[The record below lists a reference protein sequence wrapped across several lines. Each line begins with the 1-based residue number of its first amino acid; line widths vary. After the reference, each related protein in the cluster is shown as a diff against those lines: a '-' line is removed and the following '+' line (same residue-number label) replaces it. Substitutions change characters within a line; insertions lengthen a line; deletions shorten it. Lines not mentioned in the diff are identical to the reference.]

1 MEDGRLNME
10 VIRRI
15 VKSSSFQLPTSIKK
29 LYFCRMD
36 IENLQ
41 IQVKTFFGLEQILAE
56 EIKKLGGK
64 NVEIKNRAVT
74 CEGDLGFLYKLNYSC
89 RTAVKII
96 IPIMEFKAYNESKY
110 YDKLFKFEWD
120 EFLDKNQTFA
130 IDATVNSERFHH
142 SQFMTLKMKDA
153 IVDYFQ
159 DKHKTRPSVNK
170 DNPDIK
176 FHLHI
181 DRELV
186 TISIDSSGDPLFK
199 RGYRKEQTIAPINEV
214 LASGMLQL
222 AGWDGKGNFLDPMCG
237 SGTLLIEAAM
247 IAMDLPAQTFRR
259 YFGFQNWKNYDS
271 ELFKTIKDVRLNRVR
286 EFTGKIVGYDID
298 SEALDIAHINIEAA
312 EMDDII
318 TLRSK
323 DFFESEK
330 DLFPLLMVFNP
341 PYDERISINDDDF
354 YKKIGDT
361 FKQHYPNTLA
371 WLISADLDAPKKI
384 GLRPSRRI
392 KLFNGKLETRFLQY
406 EMYDGSKKGKYM
418 NKEEE

>member
-1 MEDGRLNME
+1 MNTD
-10 VIRRI
+10 
-15 VKSSSFQLPTSIKK
+15 
-29 LYFCRMD
+29 
-36 IENLQ
+36 NLQ
-41 IQVKTFFGLEQILAE
+41 IQIKTFFGLEQVLAE
-56 EIKKLGGK
+56 EVKKLGGK
-64 NVEIKNRAVT
+64 NVEAKNRAVT

-89 RTAVKII
+89 RTALKILV
-96 IPIMEFKAYNESKY
+96 PIMEFKAFNESKF

-120 EFLDKNQTFA
+120 QFLEKHQSFA
-130 IDATVNSERFHH
+130 IDATVNSERFNH

-159 DKHKTRPSVNK
+159 EKYKIRPSVNK

-186 TISIDSSGDPLFK
+186 SISLDSSGDALFK
-199 RGYRKEQTIAPINEV
+199 RGYRKEQTVAPINEV

-259 YFGFQNWKNYDS
+259 NFAFQNWKNYDS
-271 ELFKTIKDVRLNRVR
+271 ELFKTIKEVRLNRVK
-286 EFTGKIVGYDID
+286 EFTGKIVGYDINYD
-298 SEALDIAHINIEAA
+298 ALDAARTNIESA
-312 EMDDII
+312 EMEDII
-318 TLRSK
+318 EVK
-323 DFFESEK
+323 KQNFFDSEK
-330 DLFPLLMVFNP
+330 DMFPLLMVFNP

-384 GLRPSRRI
+384 GLRPSRKI

-406 EMYDGSKKGKYM
+406 EMYDGSKKGKYI
-418 NKEEE
+418 NKEE

>member
-1 MEDGRLNME
+1 MNTD
-10 VIRRI
+10 
-15 VKSSSFQLPTSIKK
+15 
-29 LYFCRMD
+29 
-36 IENLQ
+36 NLQ
-41 IQVKTFFGLEQILAE
+41 IQIKTFFGLEQVLAE
-56 EIKKLGGK
+56 EVKKLGGK
-64 NVEIKNRAVT
+64 KVEAKNRAVT

-89 RTAVKII
+89 RTAVKILV
-96 IPIMEFKAYNESKY
+96 PIMEFKAYNETKY

-120 EFLDKNQTFA
+120 QFLEKHQTFS
-130 IDATVNSERFHH
+130 IDATVNSERFNH

-159 DKHKTRPSVNK
+159 EKYKVRPSVNK

-186 TISIDSSGDPLFK
+186 SISLDSSGDPLFK
-199 RGYRKEQTIAPINEV
+199 RGYRKEQTVAPINEV

-259 YFGFQNWKNYDS
+259 YFAFQNWKNYDS
-271 ELFKTIKDVRLNRVR
+271 ELFKTIKEVRLNRVK

-298 SEALDIAHINIEAA
+298 SEALNVAHNNVESA
-312 EMDDII
+312 EMEDII
-318 TLRSK
+318 TLRHK
-323 DFFESEK
+323 NFFDSEK
-330 DLFPLLMVFNP
+330 DMFPLLMVFNP

-384 GLRPSRRI
+384 GLRPSRKI

-406 EMYDGSKKGKYM
+406 EMYDGTKKVHKI
-418 NKEEE
+418 KE

>member
-1 MEDGRLNME
+1 
-10 VIRRI
+10 
-15 VKSSSFQLPTSIKK
+15 
-29 LYFCRMD
+29 MD

-74 CEGDLGFLYKLNYSC
+74 CDGDLGFLYKLNYSC
-89 RTAVKII
+89 RTAVKILV
-96 IPIMEFKAYNESKY
+96 PIMEFKAYNETKY
-110 YDKLFKFEWD
+110 YDKLYKFEWD
-120 EFLDKNQTFA
+120 QFLEPNQTFA
-130 IDATVNSERFHH
+130 IDATVNSERFSH

-159 DKHKTRPSVNK
+159 DKYKVRPSVNK
-170 DNPDIK
+170 DIPDIK

-186 TISIDSSGDPLFK
+186 SISLDSSGDALFK
-199 RGYRKEQTIAPINEV
+199 RGYRKEQTVAPINEV

-259 YFGFQNWKNYDS
+259 SFAFQNWKNYDA
-271 ELFKTIKDVRLNRVR
+271 ELFKTIKEVRLNRVK

-298 SEALDIAHINIEAA
+298 SEALDIAHNNVESA
-312 EMDDII
+312 EMDDVI
-318 TLRSK
+318 TIRHK
-323 DFFESEK
+323 NFFDSEK
-330 DLFPLLMVFNP
+330 DMFPLLMVFNP

-384 GLRPSRRI
+384 GLRPSRKI

-418 NKEEE
+418 NKEE